1 MISGGANHK
10 LGWTALL
17 LLGVVSVLIT
27 GWLVYGQLISESE
40 TRFQNRSGLIKQ
52 TVNQRLASADG
63 ALTALVGMYQASED
77 LEYSLL
83 TVLSEKLLDRYPFVT
98 SIGYLSW
105 LEEDEGPLFERE
117 MHSLGLPQYRIKA
130 PQVDAGEG
138 PKNGLYEHHLAVSF
152 FEPMEPQTAHFLG
165 QDWIVRQDVMN
176 AFEKAVDSDGIGIA
190 KFMDRGG
197 TGYALIRPTFFGLVT
212 PETSEERN
220 NQVSGA
226 FVIMFNPHE
235 LLHVDDQALSEL
247 SIRLL
252 RFSEGDS
259 PSELFRVGVD
269 KGEGAGWFQ
278 SFNHEGELKLN
289 GQKLRLEISMQPDIS
304 MLQMGSVLV
313 SMAFTAFIISSLAIA
328 WRSRRLAAIE
338 RYNAQEEIFKEK
350 EKAEVTLQSIGD
362 AVITTDTSHQI
373 TYINPVAEQLL
384 GYSFVSAVGQSIQDI
399 VHLKDQETDHEIP
412 DAISYY
418 LVGGDSERTRP
429 NSLNLRREDR
439 EIGVDGTASALTN
452 RAGESVGAVL
462 VLRDVSL
469 ERELTS
475 ALAYQASHDALTGLL
490 NRNEFEHELREALEE
505 SRTQKSQHALCYLDL
520 DQFKLVNDT
529 CGHLAGDSLLK
540 QIAGLLHAEMRDMDV
555 VARLGGDEFGVLV
568 RHCGMDRALEVA
580 ERIRHVV
587 GDYRFKWDENLFDVR
602 ASIGVVT
609 IDESSGVLT
618 DVLSAADLACYT
630 AKDKGRDAVHL
641 YKRDDQEMADRHDQM
656 QWMPRI
662 QGALRNDEFDLY
674 IQRIVALGED
684 AEPEEICEFLVRWPQ
699 AGGGQVS
706 PGIFIPAA
714 ERYDLMRNIDRW
726 VVEQAFLIISVF
738 TQQDPG
744 SRARM
749 YTINLSGQ
757 SIGDPKMAQFILEK
771 IQQYA
776 VAPQQVC
783 FEITET
789 AAIANFSV
797 AEDFIRHLRNSGC
810 HFALDDFG
818 SGLSSFGYLK
828 RLPVDLLKIDGQFV
842 RDMCRDP
849 VDHAMVRTIHDVA
862 RVLKLK
868 TIAEWVEDEDVLDAL
883 KEIGVDY
890 AQGYHIGKPRSASE
904 LLNS

>member
-10 LGWTALL
+10 FGWAALL

-40 TRFQNRSGLIKQ
+40 TRFQNRSELIKQ

-197 TGYALIRPTFFGLVT
+197 SGYALIRPTFFGLVT

-252 RFSEGDS
+252 RFGEGDS

-278 SFNHEGELKLN
+278 PFNHEGELKLS
-289 GQKLRLEISMQPDIS
+289 GQKLRLEITMQPDIS

-338 RYNAQEEIFKEK
+338 RYNAQEEIFREK

-362 AVITTDTSHQI
+362 AVITIDTDRNI
-373 TYINPVAEQLL
+373 TYINPVAEKLL
-384 GYSFVSAVGQSIQDI
+384 GCSLLSAVGQSIPDI
-399 VHLKDQETDHEIP
+399 VHIKDQDTGQQIL
-412 DAISYY
+412 DAVSYY
-418 LVGGDSERTRP
+418 IVDGNPGPLRT
-429 NSLNLRREDR
+429 NNLILQRDGS
-439 EIGVDGTASALTN
+439 EIGVDGTASVLKN

-490 NRNEFEHELREALEE
+490 NRNEFENELREALEE
-505 SRTQKSQHALCYLDL
+505 SRTQKSEHALCYLDL

-529 CGHLAGDSLLK
+529 CGHLVGDALLK
-540 QIAGLLHAEMRDMDV
+540 QVAGLLKSEMRDLDV

-568 RHCGMDRALEVA
+568 RHCGIDRALEVA
-580 ERIRHVV
+580 ERIRHII
-587 GDYRFKWDENLFDVR
+587 GDYRFKWDDNLFDMR
-602 ASIGVVT
+602 ASIGVVPL
-609 IDESSGVLT
+609 DENSGTLT
-618 DVLSAADLACYT
+618 DVLSAADLACYA
-630 AKDKGRDAVHL
+630 AKDKGRDMVHL
-641 YKRDDQEMADRHDQM
+641 FKRDDQEMADRHGQM

-662 QGALRNDEFDLY
+662 QAALHDDEFDLY

-684 AEPEEICEFLVRWPQ
+684 AEPEEIFEFLVRWPQ
-699 AGGGQVS
+699 QDGEQVS

-726 VVEQAFLIISVF
+726 VIDQAFLIISVL
-738 TQQDPG
+738 TQQDPS
-744 SRARM
+744 SRARL

-757 SIGDPKMAQFILEK
+757 SIGDPNMSQFILDK
-771 IQQYA
+771 ISQYG
-776 VAPQQVC
+776 VVPQQVC

-797 AEDFIRHLRNSGC
+797 ADDFILHLRNSGC

>member
-1 MISGGANHK
+1 MTSSAL
-10 LGWTALL
+10 LGRLGTASLL
-17 LLGVVSVLIT
+17 LLGGGVALAV
-27 GWLVYGQLISESE
+27 GWLVHNQQIADSEKRFHDRSELIV
-40 TRFQNRSGLIKQ
+40 Q

-63 ALTALVGMYQASED
+63 ALTALVGMYQASEE
-77 LEYSLL
+77 LHQSLL
-83 TVLSEKLLDRYPFVT
+83 SVLSEKLLDRYPFIT
-98 SIGYLSW
+98 EIGYLAW
-105 LEEDEGPLFERE
+105 LRGEERQLFERE
-117 MHSLGLPQYRIKA
+117 MRAEGFPQFSIK
-130 PQVDAGEG
+130 PPVITDGTG
-138 PKNGLYEHHLAVSF
+138 KSNGLYDYHLAVSF
-152 FEPMEPQTAHFLG
+152 LEPMEPETVHYLG
-165 QDWIVRQDVMN
+165 QDWIVHQHVMD
-176 AFEKAVDSDGIGIA
+176 AFGEAVDSDGIGMAIMSDRA
-190 KFMDRGG
+190 GMDHV
-197 TGYALIRPTFFGLVT
+197 LLRPTYFGHVT
-212 PETSEERN
+212 PQESEERQ

-226 FVIMFNPHE
+226 FVLMFDPHE
-235 LLHVDDQALSEL
+235 LVNVDNINMSEL

-252 RFSEGDS
+252 RHDGKEEYH
-259 PSELFRVGVD
+259 ELFQTGILR
-269 KGEGAGWFQ
+269 ETGWLQPFR
-278 SFNHEGELKLN
+278 HDGELKLN
-289 GQKLRLEISMQPDIS
+289 GLDLSLQIDMQPYLS
-304 MLQMGSVLV
+304 PLYLGSIVA
-313 SMAFTAFIISSLAIA
+313 SMAFTAFIITSLFIA

-362 AVITTDTSHQI
+362 AVITTDTGHQI

-384 GYSFVSAVGQSIQDI
+384 GCSFVSAVGQSIQDI
-399 VHLKDQETDHEIP
+399 VHLKDQETDREIP

-418 LVGGDSERTRP
+418 LVGDDSERIRP
-429 NSLNLRREDR
+429 NSLILRRENK
-439 EIGVDGTASALTN
+439 EIGVDGTASVLTN
-452 RAGESVGAVL
+452 RVGESVGAVL
-462 VLRDVSL
+462 VLRDVSI

-540 QIAGLLHAEMRDMDV
+540 QVAGLLHAEMRDMDV

-568 RHCGMDRALEVA
+568 RHCGVDRALEVA

-609 IDESSGVLT
+609 IDENSGLLT

-641 YKRDDQEMADRHDQM
+641 YKRDDQEMVDRHDQM

-699 AGGGQVS
+699 ADGGQVS

-714 ERYDLMRNIDRW
+714 ERYDLMRSIDRW
-726 VVEQAFLIISVF
+726 VVEQAFLIISVI

-771 IQQYA
+771 IQQYT

-890 AQGYHIGKPRSASE
+890 GQGYHIGKPRSASE
-904 LLNS
+904 LLNP